1 MASLSRRASCGSSPQ
16 PTAAS
21 STPDLKHRV
30 ITCLN
35 KLADRDTLA
44 MASAELDSIAR
55 TLAPDSFATFLIC
68 IHNTDSS
75 TKPPV
80 RKQCVSLLTLLSNSH
95 GDALAPFLSK
105 MISTVVRRLRDPD
118 SVVRSACVDAVS
130 AMASKI
136 TTPAFSSSF
145 LKPLM
150 DALVTEQDLNSQ
162 IGSALCLAGAI
173 DSAPDPDPV
182 QLKRSLQR
190 LGKLAKSESFKAKAA
205 LLVLVGS
212 IVGAGGASSQGA
224 LDWLVPCGLEFL
236 SSEDWTVRKAAAEAL
251 GKVATV
257 ETDLAPLY
265 KASCLNALESRRFD
279 KVKLVRETMNQTL
292 ELWKVLLA
300 GDSEEIP
307 APIQS
312 RSSTDNGIGR
322 CSPPSLKSS
331 DDAGFR
337 TPQPKKAVPTNR
349 SPPSDT
355 SLVTT
360 PKKGS
365 PSSRSDRKPDAA
377 VFAKQDHKKPSDWKI
392 EIATPNSLSLT
403 VTHKDDI
410 VRSDCRDPD
419 SGKNDHFGNGK
430 PETKHLLFS
439 KNHGEKVHRFGG
451 LKSGSRVVPFND
463 EENCDSDIVV
473 GNAAEEVYENQKDA
487 EDLSLIRE
495 QLIQIENQQS
505 SLLNLLQRFIG
516 SSQSGLNA
524 LESRVHGLE
533 MALDEI
539 SYDLAISS
547 GRIPNTESAENTCC
561 KLPGAEFLSSKFWRR
576 TDGRCSTSRLT
587 SGTIPSLNAVPNIP
601 NKNTST
607 ESCAFDRERFQHQ
620 SRGAFTG
627 YSVAEIQ
634 DAERVQVSNA
644 SRYDG
649 VSPTT
654 CTPSRNLNKSWSFA
668 QSNFHAETHRGS
680 FATLS

>member
-1 MASLSRRASCGSSPQ
+1 MASLSRRASFGSSPQ
-16 PTAAS
+16 PTAGS

-55 TLAPDSFATFLIC
+55 TLAPGFFATFLIC

-118 SVVRSACVDAVS
+118 SVVRSACVEAVS
-130 AMASKI
+130 AMSSKI

-150 DALVTEQDLNSQ
+150 DTLATEQDLNSQ
-162 IGSALCLAGAI
+162 IGSALCLAAAI

-190 LGKLAKSESFKAKAA
+190 LSKLAKSESFKAKAA

-212 IVGAGGASSQGA
+212 IIGAGGASSQGA
-224 LDWLVPCGLEFL
+224 LDWLVPCVIEFL
-236 SSEDWTVRKAAAEAL
+236 SSEDWTTRKAAAEAL

-257 ETDLAPLY
+257 ETDLAPIY

-279 KVKLVRETMNQTL
+279 KVKLVRETMNETL

-300 GDSEEIP
+300 GDSEDVP

-322 CSPPSLKSS
+322 CSPPSSKSS
-331 DDAGFR
+331 DDAGCCR
-337 TPQPKKAVPTNR
+337 NPQPKKTVPTNR
-349 SPPSDT
+349 SPPSDA

-360 PKKGS
+360 AKKGS
-365 PSSRSDRKPDAA
+365 PLSRNDRKPDTA
-377 VFAKQDHKKPSDWKI
+377 VFSKQDHKKPTDWKF
-392 EIATPNSLSLT
+392 EIATPNSLSSK

-410 VRSDCRDPD
+410 VRSDPRDPE
-419 SGKNDHFGNGK
+419 SGKNDHIGNGVL
-430 PETKHLLFS
+430 ETNSLLFS
-439 KNHGEKVHRFGG
+439 KNPGEKVYRFGG
-451 LKSGSRVVPFND
+451 LKSGSLVVPFND
-463 EENCDSDIVV
+463 HENYDSDVEV
-473 GNAAEEVYENQKDA
+473 SNDAEEVYEKLKDA

-547 GRIPNTESAENTCC
+547 GRIPNAESAENTCC

-587 SGTIPSLNAVPNIP
+587 SGTIPSLNAMPNIA
-601 NKNTST
+601 NKNTSA
-607 ESCAFDRERFQHQ
+607 ESCTFDRERFQHQ
-620 SRGAFTG
+620 SRSASTG
-627 YSVAEIQ
+627 HSLAKMQ
-634 DAERVQVSNA
+634 DA

-649 VSPTT
+649 VSPAT
-654 CTPSRNLNKSWSFA
+654 CTSSRSLNKSWNFA
-668 QSNFHAETHRGS
+668 QNNSYAELHSGS